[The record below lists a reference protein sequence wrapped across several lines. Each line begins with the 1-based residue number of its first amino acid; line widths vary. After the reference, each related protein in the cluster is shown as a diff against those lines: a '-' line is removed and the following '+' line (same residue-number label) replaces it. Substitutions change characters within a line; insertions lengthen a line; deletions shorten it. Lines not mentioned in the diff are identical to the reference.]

1 MDSHEWYKIELND
14 ATNSMKF
21 IDLKICYKIEPV
33 NSLAP
38 KVSQADKLNIPRV
51 HEGDSLS
58 LLCPITSFPVGLFR

>member
-1 MDSHEWYKIELND
+1 MISEIFYRFIE
-14 ATNSMKF
+14 F
-21 IDLKICYKIEPV
+21 IDSKNYNTEPV

-58 LLCPITSFPVGLFR
+58 LLCPVSSFPVSLFR